1 LSVRA
6 FMSQLLRQLQPRR
19 FAEFGE
25 LLEPARGVAAL
36 IVSFIALLELS
47 REGLVELTQASAY
60 APIYVRLSPSSPTGP
75 DTVSGA
81 EDCYLC

>member
-1 LSVRA
+1 
-6 FMSQLLRQLQPRR
+6 MSQLLRQLQPRR

-60 APIYVRLSPSSPTGP
+60 APIYVRLSPSSHTGP
-75 DTVSGA
+75 DTV
-81 EDCYLC
+81 